1 MTMTTMQLD
10 DACHT
15 GFNKPE
21 VLCTRMPSLEVA
33 PTILAISS
41 ITATLIYD
49 LDLEIDLNSIKQNQ
63 PVFQISNHLVQKLL
77 SRDMDT
83 HMNDRL
89 LYLEHEG
96 WSAKIVKLWCKILP
110 GNNTAKHCSFNQRC
124 KQDHFSKAVGQQ
136 DC

>member
-63 PVFQISNHLVQKLL
+63 CSRYLKSFGPKVIVQ
-77 SRDMDT
+77 RHGHT
-83 HMNDRL
+83 H
-89 LYLEHEG
+89 E
-96 WSAKIVKLWCKILP
+96 
-110 GNNTAKHCSFNQRC
+110 
-124 KQDHFSKAVGQQ
+124 
-136 DC
+136 